1 MNLTEDAKE
10 SMREDAR
17 SESLRQ
23 EMHFLRE
30 HHANSFMVNGA
41 VDTDRVLEFLQFYN
55 EFMNHPLKETREF
68 IERNMKL

>member
-1 MNLTEDAKE
+1 MQAMVNDT
-10 SMREDAR
+10 R
-17 SESLRQ
+17 
-23 EMHFLRE
+23 RE
-30 HHANSFMVNGA
+30 HHANSFVVNGA